1 MFFHLIGNQKKHVLL
16 IEIKQVSLSPYG
28 LEIAKESESN
38 GSSKI

>member
-16 IEIKQVSLSPYG
+16 IEIEQVSLSPYG

-38 GSSKI
+38 DPSKV